1 MIIAIVVMLKFL
13 NIKIPIEAKR
23 SFRYH
28 LIYSIIDGFILGLFA
43 LNEFILIK
51 SLKGTNYQIAFLF
64 QAMVMVLLFSVVLN
78 EILHRARS
86 KKRLIRIVAIATRL
100 PLFLLFLFPENAMDA
115 SHSNFYQL
123 AFLVIIML
131 YYFANPIL
139 FPAINHLLKN
149 SYSHSDFG
157 KLYSYASTVNK
168 VMMMV
173 ATFLFG
179 LLLDF
184 DNSAYRY
191 IYPLVAVLGI
201 FSIFILTKINYRVRI
216 DSVAHK
222 RFFTA
227 VWDSAIKMINILK
240 GNRPYRDFELSFMF
254 YGMAWMATAAV
265 ITIFFDKVLHLN
277 YSSVAFYKNSYNT
290 LAILLLPFFG
300 KLIGKID
307 PRKFA
312 IFTFGFMLLYLFFM
326 EMTEFFGQHF
336 IFFGI
341 KIYYSLIVSYIFYG
355 LFTATMGLLWY
366 IGSAYFCKNDE
377 VSNYQSIHLSLSGMR
392 AVFSPLVGVFVLEM
406 FNFATVFWI
415 GIVSLSFAMVIMY
428 YSMRREK
435 MHLS

>member
-1 MIIAIVVMLKFL
+1 MNIGKLL
-13 NIKIPIEAKR
+13 NIKIPDEAKE

-28 LIYSIIDGFILGLFA
+28 IIYSIIDGFILGLFA

-64 QAMVMVLLFSVVLN
+64 QAMVVVLLFSVVLN
-78 EILHRARS
+78 EILNRAQS
-86 KKRLIRIVAIATRL
+86 KKRLIRYVAIATRL
-100 PLFLLFLFPENAMDA
+100 PLFLLFFFPVDAMDA
-115 SHSNFYQL
+115 GHSNFYQL

-157 KLYSYASTVNK
+157 KLYSYASTINK
-168 VMMMV
+168 IMMLV

-179 LLLDF
+179 LLLDY

-201 FSIFILTKINYRVRI
+201 FSIFILTKINYHVSIKPAVR
-216 DSVAHK
+216 K

-227 VWDSAIKMINILK
+227 VWTSAKKMIDILK
-240 GNRPYRDFELSFMF
+240 GNRPYRDFEISFMF
-254 YGMAWMATAAV
+254 YGLAWMATAAV
-265 ITIFFDKVLHLN
+265 ITIFFEKVLHLN
-277 YSSVAFYKNSYNT
+277 YSSVAFYKNAYNT
-290 LAILLLPFFG
+290 LAIVLLPFFG

-312 IFTFGFMLLYLFFM
+312 IFTFGFMLLHLFFM

-336 IFFGI
+336 VLFGI

-377 VSNYQSIHLSLSGMR
+377 VSDYQSIHLSLTGVR
-392 AVFSPLVGVFVLEM
+392 ALFSPLIGVFVLEM
-406 FNFATVFWI
+406 FDFAAVFWI
-415 GIVSLSFAMVIMY
+415 GMVSLTLAMAIMY

-435 MHLS
+435 ISL